1 MQSYNKILIIQT
13 AFIGDVILAT
23 PLIETLYHNFPNAE
37 IHFCLRK
44 GNESLLN
51 QHPFLK
57 KTLIWDKQQG
67 KLKNLMGLLK
77 TIRLEKYD
85 LVVNVQR
92 FLSSGILAGFSGAKK
107 IIGFDKNPLSFL
119 FTHKIKHQIGNH
131 LHETERNIALIKSF
145 CTELKTLPKLHIE
158 HVSKDKIAAFCVE
171 DFICIAPASVWFTK
185 QFPIKQWSE
194 FLQSIPDEKVYIIGA
209 PSDKKIAS
217 DIICDS
223 VHPNTI
229 SLCGQ
234 LNLLE
239 SAALMQK
246 AKMNF
251 VNDSAPMH
259 LASSVNAPV
268 TAIFCST
275 VPEFG
280 FGPLSDNS
288 KIVEVQEKLTCRP
301 CGLHGK
307 KSCPENHFSCAK
319 NITSQQLIQCMPN

>member
-23 PLIETLYHNFPNAE
+23 PLIETLRHNFPNAE
-37 IHFCLRK
+37 LHFCLRK

-51 QHPFLK
+51 QHPYLK
-57 KTLIWDKQQG
+57 NVLIWDKQ
-67 KLKNLMGLLK
+67 KNKFKNLLGLLK
-77 TIRLEKYD
+77 IIRSEKYD

-92 FLSSGILAGFSGAKK
+92 FLSSGILAGFSGAKQ
-107 IIGFDKNPLSFL
+107 ISGFDKNPLSFL
-119 FTHKIKHQIGNH
+119 FTHKTKHEIGNN
-131 LHETERNIALIKSF
+131 LHETERNVDLIKTF
-145 CTELKTLPKLHIE
+145 CNHLITQPKLHIN
-158 HVSKDKIAAFCVE
+158 HISKNKINAFCAE
-171 DFICIAPASVWFTK
+171 EFICIAPASVWFTK
-185 QFPIKQWSE
+185 QFPVKQWGE
-194 FLQSIPDEKVYIIGA
+194 FLHAIPDEKVYILGA
-209 PSDKKIAS
+209 TSDQKIAS
-217 DIICDS
+217 DIICES

-239 SAALMQK
+239 SAALMLK

-275 VPEFG
+275 IPEFG

-288 KIVEVQEKLTCRP
+288 KIVQVQEKLACRP

-319 NITSQQLIQCMPN
+319 NITIQQLIQCIPN